1 MTEKEMRQRQEEYR
15 ETSYYLENLNLLK
28 MFIEVVLDGE
38 IDRLMTYCFEDLK
51 EVKGF
56 STPNNAE
63 TFDCD
68 NLKISNAIYC
78 VLWGHIFDIK
88 DGQIGS
94 WSNEKNGKPFR
105 GDTIN
110 SFNTLFGD
118 DRYGQ
123 VGFRARNRKLDTD
136 FYLWKNVMAFRREY
150 HTIGN
155 FILLPN
161 KGNVN
166 SNRADKY
173 VGDYFDLFLLDLKE
187 FQQGKELRN
196 KKLEACLNEND
207 FYKREDMFS
216 LLRTE
221 FFLEDYFDESG
232 NPKNL
237 FGAERTFGFFERNQE
252 KYKEFVCQY
261 LKISEEIIRKRSLKI
276 IAKLKIECKNE
287 KE

>member
-1 MTEKEMRQRQEEYR
+1 MTEEEMKQRREEKYR
-15 ETSYYLENLNLLK
+15 ETSYYLENLYVLK
-28 MFIEVVLDGE
+28 TFIEVVLDGE
-38 IDRLMTYCFEDLK
+38 IDRLMTYCFDDLK

-56 STPNNAE
+56 STPNNVE

-78 VLWGHIFDIK
+78 VLWGHIFDVQEG
-88 DGQIGS
+88 DIGS
-94 WSNEKNGKPFR
+94 WSSGKSFR
-105 GDTIN
+105 GDTLN

-118 DRYGQ
+118 DRFGQ
-123 VGFRARNRKLDTD
+123 VGFRAKNRKLDTD
-136 FYLWKNVMAFRREY
+136 FYLWKNVMAFQREY

-166 SNRADKY
+166 CNRSDKF
-173 VGDYFDLFLLDLKE
+173 VGDYFDLFLMDLQKFKNRE
-187 FQQGKELRN
+187 ELGYKN
-196 KKLEACLNEND
+196 LKKCLNKND

-232 NPKNL
+232 NPRNL
-237 FGAERTFGFFERNQE
+237 FGADREERKFRFFEKNQE
-252 KYKEFVCQY
+252 EYRKFVCRY
-261 LKISEEIIRKRSLKI
+261 LEISEEIIRKRSLKI
-276 IAKLKIECKNE
+276 INKLKIECK
-287 KE
+287 K